1 MTRALIFII
10 FSIIAFIFTI
20 KIYASRK
27 MEHLYK
33 ILYDCQLRHSYHLCS
48 DVSYLKKYLDV
59 VFFRHS
65 YYIFL
70 SPYLR
75 DTKMEGAHFYVS
87 YLFPNTSKKIDK
99 DYSLDFFK

>member
-10 FSIIAFIFTI
+10 FSIIAFIVII
-20 KIYASRK
+20 KIYASLK
-27 MEHLYK
+27 IEHLYE
-33 ILYDCQLRHSYHLCS
+33 ILYNYQLRHGYKLCN
-48 DVSYLKKYLDV
+48 DITYLKKYLDV

-65 YYIFL
+65 FYIFL

-87 YLFPNTSKKIDK
+87 HVFPNISKKIDS
-99 DYSLDFFK
+99 DYSLDFL